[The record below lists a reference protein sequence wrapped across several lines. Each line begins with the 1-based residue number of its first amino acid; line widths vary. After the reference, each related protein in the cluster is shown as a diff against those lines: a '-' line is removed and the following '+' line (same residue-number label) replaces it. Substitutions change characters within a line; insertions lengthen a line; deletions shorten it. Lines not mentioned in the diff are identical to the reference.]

1 MIVTKYSITTTG
13 KETSLF
19 IDRSSDEEVPVKY
32 LKLAVD
38 TLQYL
43 IKENMIIM
51 TSSVW
56 GVSLT
61 GIE

>member
-1 MIVTKYSITTTG
+1 M
-13 KETSLF
+13 SLF
-19 IDRSSDEEVPVKY
+19 IEQSTDEKVPVKY

-43 IKENMIIM
+43 IKEKMIII